1 MSEPFKALAA
11 SKRFQRFIIGVI
23 LFAGVLV
30 GLETY
35 PDLVARHG
43 DVLHRLDQVILTIFV
58 AEIVIKILAEGNKP
72 WRYFADGWN
81 VFDFIIVAV
90 CFLPLDAQYVTV
102 LRLARL
108 LRVLKLVRSL
118 PRLQILVGA
127 LLRSLPSMG
136 YVALLLFV
144 MFYVYAVAATF
155 LFGANDPIHFGDLQT
170 SFLTLFRVVTLEGW
184 TEILYIQMKGCAGY
198 GYGGQEALC
207 VASNAQP
214 IVAAAFFVSFIL
226 LGTMVMLNLF
236 IGVIMNGMSE
246 AQSESADINHTQA
259 TAVTPTLATELDTL
273 SRQLREVQGQL
284 DRVARRASA
293 EPSGS
298 GSSRAT

>member
-1 MSEPFKALAA
+1 MSEPFKALVA
-11 SKRFQRFIIGVI
+11 SRRFQRFIIGVI

-43 DVLHRLDQVILTIFV
+43 NVLHRLDQVILTIFV
-58 AEIVIKILAEGNKP
+58 AEIVVKILAEGKKP

-118 PRLQILVGA
+118 PRLQVLVGA

-155 LFGANDPIHFGDLQT
+155 LFGANDPIHFGNLQT
-170 SFLTLFRVVTLEGW
+170 SLLTLFRVVTLEGW

-207 VASNAQP
+207 IASSAQP

-246 AQSESADINHTQA
+246 AQSESADSKHTQA
-259 TAVTPTLATELDTL
+259 TPVIPTLAAELDTL

-284 DRVARRASA
+284 DRVARRATA
-293 EPSGS
+293 ETSGELRHS
-298 GSSRAT
+298 EA